1 MLGFVLALERPT
13 ERTFVTGVD
22 HMRIILIGQAAF
34 AEKSL
39 EKLIDNGHDTAAVY
53 CPLDPP
59 SGKFDPVKQKALSL
73 GIPVRQHKT
82 LKAPEVREEFIGFN
96 ADLAVLAFVTQI
108 VPPQVFS
115 VPKLGSI
122 CFHPSILPKYRGASA
137 INWAIIK
144 GESITGLT
152 IFWVDQGIDTGPILL
167 QKTVSIEPDDTTGSV
182 YFNKIFPLGVDAV
195 AEAVELIKAGN
206 PPRIV
211 QDESK
216 ANYDPIC
223 KDEHAQID
231 WAKPAQEVYNLI
243 RGCDPQPGA
252 HATHNGK
259 MVRIFDARLQIGNN
273 SAPAGQVT
281 GIGAE
286 EITVALNG
294 GTLTVKKA
302 RADGAKVS
310 GAEFAKQV
318 ELKVGNRFG

>member
-1 MLGFVLALERPT
+1 
-13 ERTFVTGVD
+13 
-22 HMRIILIGQAAF
+22 MRIILIGQAAF

-39 EKLIDNGHDTAAVY
+39 EKLVSNGHDIAAVY

-59 SGKFDPVKQKALSL
+59 SGKFDPVKTKALAL

-82 LKAPEVREEFIGFN
+82 LKAPEVREEFVALN

-137 INWAIIK
+137 INWALIK
-144 GESITGLT
+144 GERITGLT
-152 IFWVDQGIDTGPILL
+152 VFWVDQGIDTGPILL
-167 QKTVSIEPDDTTGSV
+167 QKTVAIEPDDTTGSL
-182 YFNKIFPLGVDAV
+182 YFNKIFPLGIEAIG
-195 AEAVELIKAGN
+195 EAVELIKAGD

-223 KDEHAQID
+223 KDEHAKID
-231 WAKPAQEVYNLI
+231 WSKPAPEVYNLI

-252 HATHNGK
+252 HSTHKGK
-259 MVRIFDARLQIGNN
+259 LVRIFDARLQIGN
-273 SAPAGQVT
+273 SAAPAGQVT

-294 GTLTVKKA
+294 GTLTIRKA
-302 RADGAKVS
+302 RGDGAKVS
-310 GAEFAKQV
+310 AAEFTKHSG
-318 ELKVGNRFG
+318 LSVGDRLG